1 MPRLDYG
8 GPVTL
13 RSDVLAYIP
22 SPPQGVWHIGP
33 IPLRAYALCIILGIV
48 VAIWWGER
56 RWQQRGGREGTVLDV
71 AMFAVPFG
79 LIGGRAYHVATDWRK
94 YFGEG
99 GNPVEAL
106 YIWQGGLGIWGAVFL
121 GGIGAWIACRIY
133 RIPLP
138 AFGDAIAPPILLAQA
153 IGRLGNWFNQELY
166 GRETTLPWGLEIY
179 PRFDAAGDPDPMNGI
194 SNGVVEKIVHPTFLY
209 ELLWNVLVVIA
220 LVQLDKRF
228 RIGHGRLFALY
239 VAGYSFGRFFVE
251 LMRDDEATLVA
262 GIRINNFT
270 SALVFLAAIAYFV
283 FATKGREAPERLQ
296 PGGTTRPWPWQLAA
310 LRAAGV
316 AANGPAEPGATAST
330 ATDTDGDAK
339 DAPPSDDA
347 ATGGQ
352 GTAAKGDRGTADAAD
367 TAKDASA
374 TATATASA
382 SASASAT
389 DSDSGE
395 AARSSDDADRTA
407 AVKAASGATAADKSA
422 AYKESA
428 AGEAAADSSAADQ
441 SAADKSAADKS
452 GSAQSA
458 ADQPAAD
465 KSGSAK
471 SAADKSP
478 GKSGAGRGNESG
490 STRDNESTS
499 AGTAASATGSAG
511 AGATDRVDSGENDA

>member
-1 MPRLDYG
+1 M
-8 GPVTL
+8 TL

-339 DAPPSDDA
+339 DTPPSD
-347 ATGGQ
+347 
-352 GTAAKGDRGTADAAD
+352 D

-374 TATATASA
+374 TDSATDSA
-382 SASASAT
+382 AT

-395 AARSSDDADRTA
+395 AAGSSDDADRAA
-407 AVKAASGATAADKSA
+407 AVKAASGATAAEKSA
-422 AYKESA
+422 ADKESA
-428 AGEAAADSSAADQ
+428 AGESAADT

-471 SAADKSP
+471 SAADKSA
-478 GKSGAGRGNESG
+478 GKSGAGRGNESE

>member
-316 AANGPAEPGATAST
+316 AANGPAQPGATAST

-339 DAPPSDDA
+339 DTPPSD
-347 ATGGQ
+347 
-352 GTAAKGDRGTADAAD
+352 D

-374 TATATASA
+374 TDSATDSA
-382 SASASAT
+382 AT

-395 AARSSDDADRTA
+395 AAGSSDDADRAA
-407 AVKAASGATAADKSA
+407 AVKAASGATAAEKSA
-422 AYKESA
+422 ADKESA
-428 AGEAAADSSAADQ
+428 AGEAAADTSAADK

-458 ADQPAAD
+458 AD
-465 KSGSAK
+465 K
-471 SAADKSP
+471 SA
-478 GKSGAGRGNESG
+478 GKSGAGRGNESE

>member
-1 MPRLDYG
+1 M
-8 GPVTL
+8 TL

-316 AANGPAEPGATAST
+316 AANGPAQPGATAST

-339 DAPPSDDA
+339 DTPPSD
-347 ATGGQ
+347 
-352 GTAAKGDRGTADAAD
+352 D

-374 TATATASA
+374 TDSATDSA
-382 SASASAT
+382 AT

-395 AARSSDDADRTA
+395 AAGSSDDADRAA
-407 AVKAASGATAADKSA
+407 AVKAASGATAAEKSA
-422 AYKESA
+422 ADKESA
-428 AGEAAADSSAADQ
+428 AGESAADTSAADK

-471 SAADKSP
+471 SAADKSA
-478 GKSGAGRGNESG
+478 GKSGAGRGNESE

>member
-1 MPRLDYG
+1 M
-8 GPVTL
+8 TL

-316 AANGPAEPGATAST
+316 AANGPAQPGATAST

-339 DAPPSDDA
+339 DTPPSD
-347 ATGGQ
+347 
-352 GTAAKGDRGTADAAD
+352 D

-374 TATATASA
+374 TDSATDSA
-382 SASASAT
+382 AT

-395 AARSSDDADRTA
+395 AAGSSDNADRAA
-407 AVKAASGATAADKSA
+407 AVKAASGATAAEKSA
-422 AYKESA
+422 ADKESA
-428 AGEAAADSSAADQ
+428 AGESAADTSAADKSAADK

-471 SAADKSP
+471 SAADKSA
-478 GKSGAGRGNESG
+478 GKSGAGRGNESE